1 MDSLISVNEKL
12 TSIES
17 DIVTLEDC
25 LTIESDDCQRTVE
38 DFQQYRDKLL
48 QLASFVDKVAEW
60 MSSVQPTNDVELNL
74 RDGISLT
81 AESYSNRLEE
91 VRIDLVIK
99 RTSLA
104 ERKKNL
110 GNEEFKKGKFPA
122 ALVLYEQAIGFD
134 PLNAIYYTNRALV
147 YQKMDMWREALAD
160 AECAVSLDSEILK
173 GHIILIKCQI
183 KLELLLEVADSI
195 DSAPVDTQQRP
206 ELLEQKGFAA
216 LAAKDIG
223 NKFLKDGDV
232 DDAIQY
238 YSLAI
243 RLDGQNHVFYSN
255 RCASYQLKKQWA
267 SAVADAEKVNY
278 REIYYIQILVDRNE
292 IGIFYRLFDVQIGI
306 QSGRCSQVVN
316 FTD

>member
-25 LTIESDDCQRTVE
+25 LKIDLDDCQRITE
-38 DFQQYRDKLL
+38 DLQQYRDKLL
-48 QLASFVDKVAEW
+48 QLTTFVEKVAEW

-74 RDGISLT
+74 RDSISLT
-81 AESYSNRLEE
+81 AGSYSNRLEE
-91 VRIDLVIK
+91 VRIDLDMK

-104 ERKKNL
+104 ERRKNL

-147 YQKMDMWREALAD
+147 YQKMDMWRDALSD

-195 DSAPVDTQQRP
+195 DSAPYDIQKRP
-206 ELLEQKGFAA
+206 ELLEQKSLAA
-216 LAAKDIG
+216 VAAKDVG

-255 RCASYQLKKQWA
+255 RCAAYQLKKQWA
-267 SAVADAEKVNY
+267 SAVADAEKVTN
-278 REIYYIQILVDRNE
+278 
-292 IGIFYRLFDVQIGI
+292 
-306 QSGRCSQVVN
+306 
-316 FTD
+316 